1 MSTTH
6 PSFDRIGGFPVFVAI
21 APARAAASEPPI
33 AEAGP

>member
-6 PSFDRIGGFPVFVAI
+6 SPFDRIGGIPVFAAI